1 MGPSVIGTNLLRNFR
16 IFAVMK
22 KRALLLRS
30 ILGFCFLLLTT
41 EAAAQIVPPEVSIE
55 NDLLAR
61 YLDDSDYDPADYSYT
76 HLDRYIPEMYGQFDK
91 PRPVTFTWER
101 DLSWKNYLL
110 EIYDLRLHGDPV
122 VRHTLPADTLAC
134 HIYNLIPGREYA
146 YALMGQSDSL
156 LFPLEEG
163 TFLVKGRRRMI
174 RADFVTNIRDFGGLR
189 TEDGK
194 TLRYGRLFR
203 GAAFDHIRRK
213 ERSALILPEGI
224 AVLRDELRVGAEID
238 LRSDKELLLL
248 DKKADNDMDNSML
261 GPDVEYYHCPIS
273 DFGAFTTDNLYGPPI
288 ATIVDCLQ
296 RGLNVYFHCA
306 AGADR
311 TGVLSFLL
319 AAMAG
324 VCEND
329 LAREY
334 EITDLALGRSARH
347 TRNSTGAYNYGPS
360 IDYLKTNFQGATLA
374 EKVQN
379 YLILKHHVTRE
390 QIETLQRI
398 LVE

>member
-1 MGPSVIGTNLLRNFR
+1 
-16 IFAVMK
+16 MK
-22 KRALLLRS
+22 KRALSGWPLLG
-30 ILGFCFLLLTT
+30 LCLLLMAT
-41 EAAAQIVPPEVSIE
+41 EAAAQIVPPEVSVE
-55 NDLLAR
+55 NDSLAR

-76 HLDRYIPEMYGQFDK
+76 HIDRYIPEMYGQFDK
-91 PRPVTFTWER
+91 PRPVTFTWVR

-110 EIYDLRLHGDPV
+110 EIYDLQLHGDPV
-122 VRHTLPADTLAC
+122 VSHTLPAEALTC

-146 YALMGQSDSL
+146 YVLMGKSDSV
-156 LFPLEEG
+156 LFPIEEG
-163 TFLVKGRRRMI
+163 TFHVKGRRRMI

-203 GAAFDHIRRK
+203 GAAFDHIRSK
-213 ERSALILPEGI
+213 ERSPLIVPEGI
-224 AVLRDELRVGAEID
+224 EVLRNELRVGAEID
-238 LRSDKELLLL
+238 LRSEKELLLL
-248 DKKADNDMDNSML
+248 DNNPDNDMTNSML

-273 DFGAFTTDNLYGPPI
+273 DFGAITTENLYGPPI
-288 ATIVDCLQ
+288 AAVVDCLA
-296 RGLNVYFHCA
+296 RGLNVYIHCA

-311 TGVLSFLL
+311 AGVLSFLL

-329 LAREY
+329 LARDY
-334 EITDLALGRSARH
+334 EITDLALGRTARH
-347 TRNSTGAYNYGPS
+347 SRNSTGAYNYAPS

-390 QIETLQRI
+390 QIETLQRT